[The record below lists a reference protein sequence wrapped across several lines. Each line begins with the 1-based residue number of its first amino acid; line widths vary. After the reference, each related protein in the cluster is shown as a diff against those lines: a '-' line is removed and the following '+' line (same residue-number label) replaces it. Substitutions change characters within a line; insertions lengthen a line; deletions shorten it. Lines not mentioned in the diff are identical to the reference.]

1 MGVDCGS
8 QAVLCEYPVRLD
20 TYSGCSHGCKY
31 CFARTK
37 VDIEKVTMKNCAK
50 QLRSFIE
57 GKRNGVTKWCD
68 WAIPLHW
75 GGLSDPFQPIER
87 RGGASLECLKVFAE
101 TKYPVIISTKG
112 KLITEEPYLSI
123 LRECN
128 AVVQVSM
135 VCSSYDRMEPGAPSF
150 EERLSMVARLAGNCH
165 RVIVRAQPYITGV
178 KREFLSNVPRFAE
191 AGAHG
196 VTVEGMKFKKGKP
209 GLVKVRGD
217 YCYPEDLLEA
227 HYALIRDACHDADLA
242 FYCAENRLRPMG
254 DSPACCGCGDL
265 PGFRGNRFNA
275 VSLLNG
281 IDCAPT
287 DRMKEVG
294 TAMCFKAI
302 HQSPGSSIELRKESF
317 ASQMAK
323 ETESYQ
329 RDTRYHTEEETL
341 AFTRWLKSTG
351 IKAREINELTGTQ
364 MATHY
369 LCTTP
374 GGQTAVPTAELFT
387 RLRRSPKLRSVPDY
401 ILRIVYGGGV
411 PQIPLGS

>member
-1 MGVDCGS
+1 
-8 QAVLCEYPVRLD
+8 
-20 TYSGCSHGCKY
+20 
-31 CFARTK
+31 
-37 VDIEKVTMKNCAK
+37 MKNCAK
-50 QLRSFIE
+50 QLRSFID

-112 KLITEEPYLSI
+112 KLITDEPYLSI

-150 EERLSMVARLAGNCH
+150 DERLSMVARLAGNCR

-227 HYALIRDACHDADLA
+227 HYALIRDACHDAGLA

>member
-1 MGVDCGS
+1 MWVDCGS

-50 QLRSFIE
+50 QLRGFIE

-75 GGLSDPFQPIER
+75 GGLSDPFQPVER
-87 RGGASLECLKVFAE
+87 RAGASLECLKIFAE

-150 EERLSMVARLAGNCH
+150 EERLSMVARLAGNCR

-178 KREFLSNVPRFAE
+178 KREFLSNIPRFAK

-227 HYALIRDACHDADLA
+227 HYALIRDSCHDAGLA
-242 FYCAENRLRPMG
+242 FFCAENRLRPMG

-287 DRMKEVG
+287 ERMKEVG